1 MTEQNPTAPIT
12 QDVLTIPRKLPE
24 GGRMNIVGLTRD
36 QLREALI
43 AAGTPE
49 KQAKMRLGQV
59 WQWIYHWGVRDFAD
73 MTNLAKDYRA
83 LLAEKFEIALPEVVT
98 RQVSADGTRK
108 YLLRIAGGHEV
119 EMVYIPEENRGTLC
133 VSSQV
138 GCTLTCSFCHTG
150 TQKLVRNLTAGEI
163 VGQLMLARDD
173 LGEWPEQGAPKD
185 ETRLI
190 SNVVLMGMGEPLYNF
205 ENVRDAMK
213 VVMDN
218 EGLTLSRR
226 RITLS
231 TSGVVPEI
239 ARAAEEIGCLLAVSF
254 HATTDEVRDRLV
266 PINKRWNIETLLNTL
281 RDYPRLSNSERI
293 TFEYVMLKGVNDS
306 DADAR
311 RLVKLIRGIPAKINL
326 IPFNEWP
333 GAPYERSDW
342 ERIEAFADIIYKA
355 GYASPIR
362 TPRGE
367 DIMAACG
374 QLKSATERSPQEPG
388 RDRCRGRTGLS
399 PRLVRHLVCIST
411 PSTTKS
417 CVFDVTMPL
426 PRAYKMRTR
435 TRTGLHDRR
444 RAATG
449 RIRRRFHQGSQRVGG
464 CSETAGNVYRRYRR
478 RLRPAP
484 HGL

>member
-1 MTEQNPTAPIT
+1 MSAPIT

-24 GGRMNIVGLTRD
+24 TGRTNIVGLTRG

-43 AAGTPE
+43 AAGTAE
-49 KQAKMRLGQV
+49 KQAKMRVGQI
-59 WQWIYHWGVRDFAD
+59 WQWIYHWGLRDFAQ

-83 LLAEKFEIALPEVVT
+83 LLAEHFEISLPEIVS

-119 EMVYIPEENRGTLC
+119 EAVYIPEEGRGTLC

-150 TQKLVRNLTAGEI
+150 TQKLVRNLTPGEI
-163 VGQLMLARDD
+163 VGQVMVARDD
-173 LGEWPEQGAPKD
+173 LGEWPVPGAPRD

-205 ENVRDAMK
+205 DNVRDAMK

-218 EGLTLSRR
+218 EGLSLSRR

-239 ARAAEEIGCLLAVSF
+239 ARTAEEIGCLLAVSF
-254 HATTDEVRDRLV
+254 HATTDEVRNTLV
-266 PINKRWNIETLLNTL
+266 PINRRWNIQALLDAL
-281 RDYPRLSNSERI
+281 REYPRLSNSERI
-293 TFEYVMLKGVNDS
+293 TFEYVMLDGVNDS
-306 DADAR
+306 DEDAR
-311 RLVKLIRGIPAKINL
+311 RLVRLIRGIPAKINL

-333 GAPYERSDW
+333 GAPYKRSGWD
-342 ERIEAFADIIYKA
+342 RIQAFADIVHKA

-374 QLKSATERSPQEPG
+374 QLKSATERG
-388 RDRCRGRTGLS
+388 R
-399 PRLVRHLVCIST
+399 
-411 PSTTKS
+411 KN
-417 CVFDVTMPL
+417 
-426 PRAYKMRTR
+426 RAQI
-435 TRTGLHDRR
+435 
-444 RAATG
+444 AA
-449 RIRRRFHQGSQRVGG
+449 
-464 CSETAGNVYRRYRR
+464 EAAG
-478 RLRPAP
+478 
-484 HGL
+484 